1 MKVKY
6 TIGKAEKERIIE
18 SINIDPCHEARCNGV
33 HCVGCPISTASDKF
47 RSASEEI
54 IRILTEMEEY
64 EDE

>member
-6 TIGKAEKERIIE
+6 TIGKVEKERIIE
-18 SINIDPCHEARCNGV
+18 SINIDPCHEARCNEI
-33 HCVGCPISTASDKF
+33 HCEGCPIFTASDKF

-54 IRILTEMEEY
+54 IRILMEMEEY

>member
-18 SINIDPCHEARCNGV
+18 SINIDPCHEARCNGIP
-33 HCVGCPISTASDKF
+33 CEACPLSTVSDKF
-47 RSASEEI
+47 RSASEEM
-54 IRILTEMEEY
+54 IRILMEMEEY